1 MSTEVLCL
9 SADEVD
15 RLLDIDTAIDSQ
27 RAAFASLARGTTS
40 PAEKI
45 MVPGGPD
52 GSVAVCYAARL
63 STETGPVCKFVS
75 VNPANARLGLP
86 SISGVL
92 MALDPETG
100 RPVAIMDGA
109 IVTAVRTAA
118 ASAAVADALATAQ
131 STELAVL
138 DPGCRGVVM
147 CTPSAG
153 CVPSVKSA
161 CGVGLRRGG
170 TASRAS
176 WRASSDSP
184 SSRAPAPRRRCA
196 MQTSSRRAR

>member
-92 MALDPETG
+92 MALDPEAD

-118 ASAAVADALATAQ
+118 AR
-131 STELAVL
+131 
-138 DPGCRGVVM
+138 GGVVQL
-147 CTPSAG
+147 
-153 CVPSVKSA
+153 
-161 CGVGLRRGG
+161 VGHRLDRDVDDQRPALGNEDGNGG
-170 TASRAS
+170 GALGPDREKTVVALEAS
-176 WRASSDSP
+176 
-184 SSRAPAPRRRCA
+184 
-196 MQTSSRRAR
+196 